1 MHEATLMENLMQRIA
16 DIAEAEQA
24 RRVVGI
30 SVWLGALSHLST
42 EHFLEHF
49 ERASD
54 GTIAE
59 GARLDVMVSDDLDD
73 ADAQD
78 VVLKSI
84 ELET

>member
-16 DIAEAEQA
+16 EIAEAEQA